1 MPILPLPLL
10 RSPSLP
16 FPSSIAV
23 TVTTYGL
30 GRTRRRGFLFFLFKK
45 TPQRGTWAE
54 MPYEHSWSVSGAR
67 KSHSCAPNTINILAL
82 GSVPER
88 PGKRPLL
95 NVLTGLVT
103 AGLLIPIFQLT
114 TSHAK

>member
-1 MPILPLPLL
+1 
-10 RSPSLP
+10 
-16 FPSSIAV
+16 
-23 TVTTYGL
+23 
-30 GRTRRRGFLFFLFKK
+30 
-45 TPQRGTWAE
+45 

-67 KSHSCAPNTINILAL
+67 KMWRNTISILAL
-82 GSVPER
+82 GTGPER

-103 AGLLIPIFQLT
+103 AGLLISTNLFTFQLT